1 MQLIFFEFSRLALL
15 RCKSFFFEFSR
26 LALLRCKS
34 NFQIFELGLIAVHK
48 KYSKFQGWPYCGA
61 THFFS
66 NFRGWPYCGANQT
79 FKFLR
84 LALLRCIKNIQN
96 FRVGLIA
103 VQLIFFDISRLALLQ
118 CKPTFKIFELGL
130 IAVHQCRW
138 WHNNSKNGFQ
148 FEVGQKLLIE
158 KWFLTWQRQP

>member
-1 MQLIFFEFSRLALL
+1 MRLLFIGPKTDTLVHANKAKLKFL
-15 RCKSFFFEFSR
+15 S

-96 FRVGLIA
+96 FRVSLIA

-118 CKPTFKIFELGL
+118 CKLTFKIFELGL
-130 IAVHQCRW
+130 IAVHQCR
-138 WHNNSKNGFQ
+138 S
-148 FEVGQKLLIE
+148 
-158 KWFLTWQRQP
+158 